1 MLETQHIKP
10 RNTDCLVEVALN
22 WLPSCPALS
31 RPQLSWAGSCLR
43 RQSWGQTLASRLST
57 ASQWPSGQVL
67 MLGEQVE
74 KFLLIPMTQWLVRAL
89 QECPPQAHYQSQE
102 GSTLAPRKR
111 SK

>member
-1 MLETQHIKP
+1 
-10 RNTDCLVEVALN
+10 
-22 WLPSCPALS
+22 
-31 RPQLSWAGSCLR
+31 
-43 RQSWGQTLASRLST
+43 
-57 ASQWPSGQVL
+57 